1 MIIVSHLNFYSSRKS
16 DNTISLANIM
26 NQDSYQTNKKLLQD
40 LMQRVNIADIDELS
54 QVAKVARLQLIRIQ
68 RGLIL
73 NISLGAIAKI
83 AKALNISIDSL
94 VKTFVEQNVVSHES
108 SAHGND
114 ALTACQQEYQKLQ
127 QAMDRQRETLAMEF
141 QQASLE
147 TIESWLLQWP
157 TAATA
162 VRQNPQLPAVRLLS
176 LVEPVEQLIEQWQVE
191 TIATVGKELAYDPQ
205 YHQLIKGTA
214 EPGELVKVRYVGYK
228 QGDKL
233 LYKAKVSPV

>member
-1 MIIVSHLNFYSSRKS
+1 MNPDSS
-16 DNTISLANIM
+16 
-26 NQDSYQTNKKLLQD
+26 QTNKERLHN
-40 LMQRVNIADIDELS
+40 LMQQVGIADLNELS

-68 RGLIL
+68 QGLIL
-73 NISLGAIAKI
+73 NLSLGAIARI

-94 VKTFVEQNVVSHES
+94 LQTFVEQRQVSSDRARTS
-108 SAHGND
+108 SQQSD
-114 ALTACQQEYQKLQ
+114 ALIACRQEYQKLQ
-127 QAMDRQRETLAMEF
+127 QEMTQLQQTLLVEF

-162 VRQNPQLPAVRLLS
+162 VRQNPQLPASKLLS
-176 LVEPVEQLIEQWQVE
+176 LVEPVEQLVKHWNVS
-191 TIATVGKELAYDPQ
+191 TIATVGEELAYDPQ
-205 YHQLIKGTA
+205 NHQLMKGVA
-214 EPGELVKVRYVGYK
+214 QAGELVKVRYVGYK

>member
-1 MIIVSHLNFYSSRKS
+1 MNPDSS
-16 DNTISLANIM
+16 
-26 NQDSYQTNKKLLQD
+26 QTNKERLHN
-40 LMQRVNIADIDELS
+40 LMQQVGIADLNELS

-68 RGLIL
+68 QGLIL
-73 NISLGAIAKI
+73 NLSLGAIARI

-94 VKTFVEQNVVSHES
+94 LQTFVEQREVSSDRARTS
-108 SAHGND
+108 SQQSD
-114 ALTACQQEYQKLQ
+114 ALIACRQEYQKLQ
-127 QAMDRQRETLAMEF
+127 QEMTQLQQTLLVEF

-162 VRQNPQLPAVRLLS
+162 VRQNPQLPASKLLS
-176 LVEPVEQLIEQWQVE
+176 LVEPVEQLVKHWNVS
-191 TIATVGKELAYDPQ
+191 TIATVGEELAYDPQ
-205 YHQLIKGTA
+205 NHQLMKGVA
-214 EPGELVKVRYVGYK
+214 QAGELVKVRYVGYK

>member
-1 MIIVSHLNFYSSRKS
+1 MFPPKMNSDSS
-16 DNTISLANIM
+16 
-26 NQDSYQTNKKLLQD
+26 QTNKERLHN
-40 LMQRVNIADIDELS
+40 LMQQVGIADLNELS

-68 RGLIL
+68 QGLIL
-73 NISLGAIAKI
+73 NLSLGAIARI

-94 VKTFVEQNVVSHES
+94 LQTFVEQRQVSSDRGRTS
-108 SAHGND
+108 SQQSD
-114 ALTACQQEYQKLQ
+114 ALIACRQEYQKLQ
-127 QAMDRQRETLAMEF
+127 QEMTQLQQTLLVEF

-162 VRQNPQLPAVRLLS
+162 VRQNPQLPASKLLS
-176 LVEPVEQLIEQWQVE
+176 LVEPVEQLVKHWNVS
-191 TIATVGKELAYDPQ
+191 TIATVGEELAYDPQ
-205 YHQLIKGTA
+205 NHQLMKGVA
-214 EPGELVKVRYVGYK
+214 QAGELVKVRYVGYK

>member
-1 MIIVSHLNFYSSRKS
+1 
-16 DNTISLANIM
+16 M

-40 LMQRVNIADIDELS
+40 LMERVNIADINELS
-54 QVAKVARLQLIRIQ
+54 QVANVARLQLIRIQ
-68 RGLIL
+68 RGLIF
-73 NISLGAIAKI
+73 NISLGAIARI

-94 VKTFVEQNVVSHES
+94 VKTFAEQSLGSNES
-108 SAHGND
+108 LTSNSND
-114 ALTACQQEYQKLQ
+114 ALAACQQEYQKLQ
-127 QAMDRQRETLAMEF
+127 QAMDRQRETLTTEF

-176 LVEPVEQLIEQWQVE
+176 LVEPVEQLLEQWQVE
-191 TIATVGKELAYDPQ
+191 SIATVGKELAYDPQ
-205 YHQLIKGTA
+205 YHELMKGTA
-214 EPGELVKVRYVGYK
+214 QPGELVKVRYVGYK